1 MTKIIRKFVL
11 PGDLIVRGNYPPAPN
26 TYQFEDGLH
35 SLKVGL
41 SEIEGKNV
49 RVIPLAGK
57 YIPRPDDL
65 VVGVIVDMNA
75 FAWSVD
81 INSFFPAFLTA
92 TDVFGKR
99 YSPESVDLSSK
110 FDIGD
115 VIIARVAAYDRSKDP
130 MLTVAGPKLGKVNGG
145 YLMKISPVKV
155 PRLIGRRG
163 SMSKMIEE
171 ATGTRITIGQNG
183 VIVINGEPSKIPLA
197 VKAIEMVEA
206 QAHLAGL
213 SVNVQNFLSKET
225 GRDVKR
231 PSDGPSRT
239 EESYDDGESE

>member
-1 MTKIIRKFVL
+1 MAKVLRKFVL
-11 PGDLIVRGNYPPAPN
+11 PGDLIVKGNYPPAPN
-26 TYQFEDGLH
+26 TYQMDDGLH

-41 SEIEGKNV
+41 SEIEGRNV
-49 RVIPLAGK
+49 RVIPLAGR
-57 YIPRPDDL
+57 YVPRPDDL
-65 VVGVIVDMNA
+65 VVGVVIDLNA

-99 YSPESVDLSSK
+99 YSPESEDLSSK

-130 MLTVAGPKLGKVNGG
+130 MLTVAGPKLGRVNGG

-183 VIVINGEPSKIPLA
+183 IIVINGEPSRIPLA
-197 VKAIEMVEA
+197 VKAIEMVET

-213 SVNVQNFLSKET
+213 SVSVQNFLSKET
-225 GRDVKR
+225 GRVVRK
-231 PSDGPSRT
+231 PQEGPPQSDDFNS
-239 EESYDDGESE
+239 GESE